1 MGVREIEVA
10 GEKLVIHEFDD
21 VYDSVTGRALTGSW
35 LWDSALLLSHWMA
48 TQGRV
53 EFDFEGKM
61 VIELG
66 AGTGLP
72 GLMAARLGA
81 SRVILTDV
89 EPLLP
94 GLEKNVEANGLGNR
108 AEVSRLVWGSEELPS
123 RVQELGRVVDLVLMS
138 DVFFDAV
145 ETAALGKTLKRVCGK
160 ETVVWAA
167 CEVRPWTGYCLN
179 QLVSQGFELVEL
191 LSHLSDDFGN
201 FSVFRL
207 VPLAQGSVSEKEWL
221 MPLLNG

>member
-1 MGVREIEVA
+1 MGMIEIEVA

-35 LWDSALLLSHWMA
+35 LWDSALLLSHWMMIA
-48 TQGRV
+48 QGRV
-53 EFDFEGKM
+53 EFDFVGKN

-72 GLMAARLGA
+72 GLTAARLGA

-94 GLEKNVEANGLGNR
+94 GLKNNVEANGLGDR
-108 AEVSRLVWGSEELPS
+108 VEVSRLIWGSDELPS
-123 RVQELGRVVDLVLMS
+123 QLGDLGGVDLVLMS
-138 DVFFDAV
+138 DVFFDVA
-145 ETAALGKTLKRVCGK
+145 ETAALGKTLKRICGEK
-160 ETVVWAA
+160 TVVWAA
-167 CEVRPWTGYCLN
+167 CEVRPWTGDCLN
-179 QLVSQGFELVEL
+179 QLVSHGFELVEL
-191 LSHLSDDFGN
+191 PSQLSADYGN

-207 VPLAQGSVSEKEWL
+207 VQPTQGFESEKEWS
-221 MPLLNG
+221 MPLLNC